1 MLLLLLGNLICTAC
15 KLSGKGFEKE
25 NPNQKISIDV
35 FKTQRVCFDMQKIR
49 PSESA
54 IEQCTLQL
62 ARYVYLEPKFPIF
75 WIILEDL
82 SQKMEGQPPKKE
94 VSGVLGIH
102 IIHYILHHG
111 VRISFNLASKTPARS
126 VMKEKDEGVPT
137 DVSVCVCVSIFNI
150 YKSIQQKSCYPSK

>member
-1 MLLLLLGNLICTAC
+1 
-15 KLSGKGFEKE
+15 
-25 NPNQKISIDV
+25 
-35 FKTQRVCFDMQKIR
+35 MQKIR

-137 DVSVCVCVSIFNI
+137 DVSVCVCVHIQYLQIHSAKELLPFQVILLLIPSSLELLAPCHQNI
-150 YKSIQQKSCYPSK
+150 SRT